1 VKIALIQDELVTSGG
16 SERVFLYM
24 AQEFPEADL
33 FTLCYNRS
41 TTWPEFSGLEITT
54 SLLDRFISTHRRFS
68 SLFPIGTKVM
78 QRWDFRDYD
87 LILTSSATTAKYIR
101 RFDAPHICYCYY
113 PTRAIWEYERYF
125 GEAPGL
131 QARIF
136 KQLLPYFKRQDRQAA
151 ERVSHFV
158 AISESSRE
166 AIRKYY
172 QRDAEVL
179 YSPIDF
185 DRFSVGTRYENGPR
199 FLLVSRLERWKLID
213 YAIEAFNALGL
224 PLDIVGTGS
233 DGTRLRKLAGDTIAF
248 RGSLDDDALI
258 RAYGEARAV
267 ISTPEIEYG
276 LVPLEA
282 NAAGTPVIALG
293 RGGVLETMVGT
304 DDPAGRPATAVLYS
318 DPSAKALYDAVRQF
332 EGMEF
337 LPSNLQDRASEF
349 AIPAFR
355 TGLRSIVERV
365 TAELTL
371 PPPKLR

>member
-1 VKIALIQDELVTSGG
+1 MRIALIQDQLLTPAG
-16 SERVFLYM
+16 SERMFLYM
-24 AQEFPEADL
+24 AQEFPDADL

-41 TTWPEFSGLEITT
+41 TTWPEFSEFEITT
-54 SLLDRFISTHRRFS
+54 SVLNRFISTHQRFS

-78 QRWDFRDYD
+78 QHWDFRDYD

-101 RFDAPHICYCYY
+101 KFDAPHICYCYY

-125 GEAPGL
+125 GETPSL
-131 QARIF
+131 QARMF
-136 KQLLPYFKRQDRQAA
+136 KQLLPYFKRRDKQAA

-158 AISESSRE
+158 AISNSSRE
-166 AIRKYY
+166 AIQKYY

-179 YSPIDF
+179 HCPIDF
-185 DRFSVGTRYENGPR
+185 DHFALGAQYKKGPR
-199 FLLVSRLERWKLID
+199 FLLVSRLERWKLVD

-233 DGTRLRKLAGDTIAF
+233 DETRLRKLAGDTISF
-248 RGSLDDDALI
+248 LGSLDDDALV

-267 ISTPEIEYG
+267 IFTPELEYG

-293 RGGVLETMVGT
+293 RGGILETMVET
-304 DDPAGRPATAVLYS
+304 DDPAGRPATAVLYRN
-318 DPSAKALYDAVRQF
+318 PSAEELCDGVRRF

-337 LPSNLQDRASEF
+337 RPSDLRARASEF
-349 AIPAFR
+349 GIPAFR
-355 TGLRSIVERV
+355 SGLRSIVERV
-365 TAELTL
+365 ASD
-371 PPPKLR
+371 RYSN